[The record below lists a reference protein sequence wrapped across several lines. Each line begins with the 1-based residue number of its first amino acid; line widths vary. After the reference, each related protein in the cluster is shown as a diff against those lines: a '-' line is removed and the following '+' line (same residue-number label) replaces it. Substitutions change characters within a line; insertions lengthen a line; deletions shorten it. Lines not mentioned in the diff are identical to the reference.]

1 MDKNKREIIKRY
13 IYENIK
19 ILENTKRYKADKKV
33 SRGLIKEE
41 VNALI
46 SKYLY
51 VKITGTTE
59 ELKELEQDFKEIT
72 AMLKSYLDKLQ
83 PRTDNEIYKGYRDIL
98 FII

>member
-1 MDKNKREIIKRY
+1 MDKNKREIIKKY

-19 ILENTKRYKADKKV
+19 ILENTKMLKADKKI

-41 VNALI
+41 VKALI
-46 SKYLY
+46 TKYLY

-59 ELKELEQDFKEIT
+59 ELQELEQDFKEIT
-72 AMLKSYLDKLQ
+72 AMLKSYLDKLT
-83 PRTDNEIYKGYRDIL
+83 PRTDNEIYKVYRDIL

>member
-1 MDKNKREIIKRY
+1 MDKNQRDTIKCY

-19 ILENTKRYKADKKV
+19 ILENTKVPKADKKI

-46 SKYLY
+46 TKYLY

-59 ELKELEQDFKEIT
+59 ELQELEQDFKEIT

-83 PRTDNEIYKGYRDIL
+83 SKTDVEIYKVYRDIL

>member
-1 MDKNKREIIKRY
+1 MDKNQRDTIKFY

-19 ILENTKRYKADKKV
+19 ILENTKRPWADKKI

-41 VNALI
+41 TNALI
-46 SKYLY
+46 TKYLY

-59 ELKELEQDFKEIT
+59 ELQELEQDFKEIT

-83 PRTDNEIYKGYRDIL
+83 PKTDAEIYKVYRDIL

>member
-1 MDKNKREIIKRY
+1 MDKNQRDTIKFY

-19 ILENTKRYKADKKV
+19 ILENTKVPKADKKI

-46 SKYLY
+46 TKYLY

-59 ELKELEQDFKEIT
+59 ELQELEQDFKEIT

-83 PRTDNEIYKGYRDIL
+83 PKTDVEIYKVYRDIL

>member
-1 MDKNKREIIKRY
+1 MDKNQRDTIKFY

-19 ILENTKRYKADKKV
+19 ILENTKVPKADKKI

-46 SKYLY
+46 TKYFY

-59 ELKELEQDFKEIT
+59 ELQELEQDFKEIT
-72 AMLKSYLDKLQ
+72 VMLKSYLDKLQ
-83 PRTDNEIYKGYRDIL
+83 PKTDVEIYKVYRDIL

>member
-1 MDKNKREIIKRY
+1 MDKNQRDTIKFY

-19 ILENTKRYKADKKV
+19 ILENTKVPKADKKI

-46 SKYLY
+46 TKYLY

-59 ELKELEQDFKEIT
+59 ELQEIEQDFKEIT

-83 PRTDNEIYKGYRDIL
+83 PKTDVEIYKVYRDIL

>member
-1 MDKNKREIIKRY
+1 MDKNQRDTIKFY

-19 ILENTKRYKADKKV
+19 ILENTKVPKADKKI

-46 SKYLY
+46 TKYFY

-59 ELKELEQDFKEIT
+59 ELQELEQDFKEIT

-83 PRTDNEIYKGYRDIL
+83 PKTDVGIYKVYRDIL

>member
-1 MDKNKREIIKRY
+1 MDKNQRDTIKFY

-19 ILENTKRYKADKKV
+19 ILENTKMPKADKKI

-41 VNALI
+41 TGALI
-46 SKYLY
+46 TKYLY

-59 ELKELEQDFKEIT
+59 ELQELEQDFKEIT
-72 AMLKSYLDKLQ
+72 VMLKSYLDKLQ
-83 PRTDNEIYKGYRDIL
+83 PKTDVEIYKVYRDIL

>member
-1 MDKNKREIIKRY
+1 MDKNQRDTIKFY

-19 ILENTKRYKADKKV
+19 ILENTKVPKADKKI

-41 VNALI
+41 VNAFI
-46 SKYLY
+46 TKYLC

-59 ELKELEQDFKEIT
+59 ELQELEQDFKEIT

-83 PRTDNEIYKGYRDIL
+83 PKTDVEIYKVYRDIL

>member
-1 MDKNKREIIKRY
+1 MDKNQRDTIKFY

-19 ILENTKRYKADKKV
+19 ILENTKVPKADKKI

-41 VNALI
+41 VNAFI
-46 SKYLY
+46 TKYLY

-59 ELKELEQDFKEIT
+59 ELQELEQDFKEIT

-83 PRTDNEIYKGYRDIL
+83 PKTDAEIYKVYRDIL

>member
-1 MDKNKREIIKRY
+1 MDKNQRDTIKFY

-19 ILENTKRYKADKKV
+19 ILENTKVPKADKKI

-46 SKYLY
+46 TKYFY

-59 ELKELEQDFKEIT
+59 ELQELEQDFKEIT

-83 PRTDNEIYKGYRDIL
+83 PKTDVEIYKVYRDIL

>member
-1 MDKNKREIIKRY
+1 MDKNQRDTIKFY

-19 ILENTKRYKADKKV
+19 ILENTKVSKADKKI

-46 SKYLY
+46 TKYFY

-59 ELKELEQDFKEIT
+59 ELQELEQDFKEIT

-83 PRTDNEIYKGYRDIL
+83 PKTDVEIYKVYRDIL

>member
-1 MDKNKREIIKRY
+1 MDKNKREIIKKY

-19 ILENTKRYKADKKV
+19 ILEKTKMPNADKKI

-41 VNALI
+41 VKALI
-46 SKYLY
+46 TKYLY

-59 ELKELEQDFKEIT
+59 ELQELEQDFKEIT
-72 AMLKSYLDKLQ
+72 AMLKSYLDKLT
-83 PRTDNEIYKGYRDIL
+83 PRTDNEIYKVYRDIL